1 MVKSVAAD
9 ELREAASGG
18 EAVVKPA
25 FTVYQAYRVSR
36 FCDRCAL
43 DRSLVLLVNCY
54 GTVRATKSVAADEL
68 REAASGGE
76 AVVKPAFTVYQTD
89 RVYRFCDRC
98 TLDRSL
104 VLLVSGY
111 RAVCCLVPSDDVQLF
126 PPVNDCS
133 HTPPGAHGRAVIGQV
148 GERYEVAE

>member
-25 FTVYQAYRVSR
+25 FRVYQA
-36 FCDRCAL
+36 
-43 DRSLVLLVNCY
+43 
-54 GTVRATKSVAADEL
+54 
-68 REAASGGE
+68 
-76 AVVKPAFTVYQTD
+76 D
-89 RVYRFCDRC
+89 RVYQFYDRYA
-98 TLDRSL
+98 LDRSL

-111 RAVCCLVPSDDVQLF
+111 KAVGCLVPSDDVQLF

-133 HTPPGAHGRAVIGQV
+133 HTPPGAYGRAVIGQV